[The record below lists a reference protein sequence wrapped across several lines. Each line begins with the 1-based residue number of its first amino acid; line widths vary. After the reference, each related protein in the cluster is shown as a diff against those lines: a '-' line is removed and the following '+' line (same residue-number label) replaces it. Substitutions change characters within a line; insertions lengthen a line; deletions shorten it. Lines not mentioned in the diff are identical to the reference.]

1 MRKNPDGQVELVL
14 ENRQVL
20 LIFFVI
26 VAFCG
31 VFFSLGYIVGRNTFS
46 SVSHVAQAAS
56 GGAEAVSKPSPM
68 PPPANSN
75 RSPQN
80 SPDATTSSDQ
90 AAPATDLSFY
100 QSAEQKAP
108 EAKLVP
114 PETPNSPA
122 SDSLRAPAAEKQPA
136 AETPEGIFI
145 QVSALTRREDAD
157 ALVALFKEKKLP
169 VVVTNGTND
178 TLFHVLVGPY
188 KNEKDALHAKAILE
202 LDGFRPIIKH

>member
-14 ENRQVL
+14 ENRQLL
-20 LIFFVI
+20 LIFFLI

-31 VFFSLGYIVGRNTFS
+31 VFFALGYIVGRNTFS
-46 SVSHVAQAAS
+46 GVARVAQAAS
-56 GGAEAVSKPSPM
+56 SEAEAVSKPSPM
-68 PPPANSN
+68 PPPINSN
-75 RSPQN
+75 RNPQN

-90 AAPATDLSFY
+90 ASPATDLSFY
-100 QSAEQKAP
+100 QSAEEKAP

-114 PETPNSPA
+114 PESPNTPP
-122 SDSLRAPAAEKQPA
+122 SDSSRAPAAEKQPA
-136 AETPEGIFI
+136 PVSPEGIYI

-169 VVVTNGTND
+169 VVVTSGTND

-188 KNEKDALHAKAILE
+188 KTEKDALHAKAMLE
-202 LDGFRPIIKH
+202 LDGFRPIIKR